1 VSDATDTA
9 ESARKMPAFKSKK
22 ELIALAVSSVIF
34 AFVIYKMYFGKAGPE
49 IQVAELAEPAQAVAA
64 APAGP
69 AAAAAPHKVMLALD
83 LEAEPVPQPQHPAK
97 LARDPFQMSRGMRGI
112 IYDIKASAGPKESP
126 AKLIILTPDN
136 ARAVLAK
143 IPGAERAAAQGLKLD
158 AVMITRGWRGAS
170 INGEIMPV
178 GDTIFGL
185 TLAEVLEDRVILRR
199 GKHRVALLVRPAG
212 GSGRKNGKRAWR
224 MPK

>member
-1 VSDATDTA
+1 MSDATDTA
-9 ESARKMPAFKSKK
+9 GSARKMPAFKSKK
-22 ELIALAVSSVIF
+22 EFIALAVSSVIF
-34 AFVIYKMYFGKAGPE
+34 AVVIYKMYFGKAGPE
-49 IQVAELAEPAQAVAA
+49 IQVAELAEPAQTVA

-69 AAAAAPHKVMLALD
+69 AAAAPPHKIMLALN
-83 LEAEPVPQPQHPAK
+83 LGAEPDPEPQRPAK
-97 LARDPFQMSRGMRGI
+97 LASDPFQMSRRMRGI
-112 IYDIKASAGPKESP
+112 IYGIKASAGPKESP
-126 AKLIILTPDN
+126 AKLIILTLDN

-143 IPGAERAAAQGLKLD
+143 IPGAEQAAAEGLKLD
-158 AVMITRGWRGAS
+158 GVMITSGWRGAS

-178 GDTIFGL
+178 GDTILGL

-212 GSGRKNGKRAWR
+212 GSGGKNGKRAWR

>member
-9 ESARKMPAFKSKK
+9 GSARKMPAFKSKK

-34 AFVIYKMYFGKAGPE
+34 AFVIYKTYFGKAGPE
-49 IQVAELAEPAQAVAA
+49 IQVAELAEPAQTAA
-64 APAGP
+64 APAAQ
-69 AAAAAPHKVMLALD
+69 AAAAAPHRVMLALD
-83 LEAEPVPQPQHPAK
+83 LDAEPNPEPQRAAK
-97 LARDPFQMSRGMRGI
+97 LSRDPFQMSRGMRGI

-126 AKLIILTPDN
+126 AKLIILTRDN

-143 IPGAERAAAQGLKLD
+143 IPGAEQAAAQGLKLD
-158 AVMITRGWRGAS
+158 AVMVTSNWRGAS
-170 INGEIMPV
+170 INGEIIPA
-178 GDTIFGL
+178 GDTILGL

-212 GSGRKNGKRAWR
+212 GSGPKNRKRAWR